1 MPVPTV
7 ASQSKK
13 KICGIMFC
21 MCRVVLFTAL
31 YAFLS
36 LWVGLFEIQTNQTTQ
51 VSTQSTIKYE
61 LKLSKQAKDRK

>member
-1 MPVPTV
+1 
-7 ASQSKK
+7 
-13 KICGIMFC
+13 